1 MRFQISDGKSQFSGS
16 GPIRRGHI
24 WRLGKINKPEKKV
37 RRIRDPKW
45 ERRASHSTLRKNCTY
60 NYSAKGCLTKC
71 LLPV

>member
-37 RRIRDPKW
+37 RRIRDPK
-45 ERRASHSTLRKNCTY
+45 
-60 NYSAKGCLTKC
+60 
-71 LLPV
+71 